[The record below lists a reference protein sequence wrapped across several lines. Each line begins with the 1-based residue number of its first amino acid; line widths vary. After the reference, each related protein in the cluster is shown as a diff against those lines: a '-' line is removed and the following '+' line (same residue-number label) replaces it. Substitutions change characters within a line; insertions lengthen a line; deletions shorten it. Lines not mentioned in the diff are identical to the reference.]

1 MKRSRYSE
9 SQIIQILKEGESGM
23 PVTDICREHGINRS
37 AYYKMEVQILGHGYP
52 WGEASKG
59 TGDRKP
65 PTEADV
71 RRIESRSQDIE
82 RHHLKKAVKPD
93 ARRKMATYAIEAHQS
108 SERRACRL
116 AALSWSGYRYMRKKS
131 IDDEIKGKIVRRE
144 QGEIVF
150 HHALRQLT
158 ENEYQKIL
166 SRATTNG
173 SARNYI
179 LVIRCV

>member
-1 MKRSRYSE
+1 
-9 SQIIQILKEGESGM
+9 
-23 PVTDICREHGINRS
+23 
-37 AYYKMEVQILGHGYP
+37 
-52 WGEASKG
+52 
-59 TGDRKP
+59 
-65 PTEADV
+65 
-71 RRIESRSQDIE
+71 
-82 RHHLKKAVKPD
+82 
-93 ARRKMATYAIEAHQS
+93 
-108 SERRACRL
+108 
-116 AALSWSGYRYMRKKS
+116 MRKKS